1 MKHPAIT
8 SAILFV
14 VSGLFWFA
22 AYERYFKYRHCIDA
36 LGNSSCR
43 TADGSNVTA
52 GGMVWAII
60 AFGLT
65 ALALVCAGIAVRRR
79 RRA

>member
-8 SAILFV
+8 SALLFAA
-14 VSGLFWFA
+14 SGLFWFA

-36 LGNSSCR
+36 LGNSSCG

-52 GGMVWAII
+52 GGMIWAVI
-60 AFGLT
+60 ALGLSV
-65 ALALVCAGIAVRRR
+65 LALVFAGIAVRRR
-79 RRA
+79 RGA